1 VKLSAGNFGGTG
13 VATKTVTVG
22 TGGGPAGPCT
32 ADDLTLCLSSSRFK
46 VTATF
51 QKPNAAVQNAHAVAL
66 TGNTGYFWFLDPTNV
81 EVVTKVLP
89 FCADPI
95 STRSGSSAG
104 LTNLKVDITYLDT
117 KTNTTVI
124 KSNPQGTAYVA
135 VQDTSAF
142 KTCP

>member
-1 VKLSAGNFGGTG
+1 
-13 VATKTVTVG
+13 
-22 TGGGPAGPCT
+22 
-32 ADDLTLCLSSSRFK
+32 
-46 VTATF
+46 
-51 QKPNAAVQNAHAVAL
+51 
-66 TGNTGYFWFLDPTNV
+66 V

-89 FCADPI
+89 FCADPFNSI
-95 STRSGSSAG
+95 WVFAAG

-117 KTNTTVI
+117 NTNTTVI